1 MSLTGWVAEGWAGAL
16 GGRQRPGQGTPAAEG
31 TWRPC
36 KAIGREGLRRRGEV
50 TGDEGAVRV
59 ETEIS

>member
-1 MSLTGWVAEGWAGAL
+1 MGSRGLGRGA
-16 GGRQRPGQGTPAAEG
+16 GRQAAARQGTPAAEG

-36 KAIGREGLRRRGEV
+36 KAIGREGLRHKGEV